1 MKKLSLFILAIVL
14 CMAVYAQNIVPKIKG
29 NSVITYTYTLNGQ
42 DLPMTLTFNSLGD
55 PIKIDWSIE
64 GIGSGN
70 YEMSSKALEDGKG
83 MSMRAASPDQLTR
96 LPSYQTVACISKTA
110 YNDMIKNNA
119 FEFDDLKY
127 TVTKDNTGAVKLN
140 DKPLDVY
147 HAVATNGKGEM
158 WILNNPDFPLVCK
171 TKDNAQGADIAL
183 VSIK

>member
-1 MKKLSLFILAIVL
+1 MKKLSLVILAIVL
-14 CMAVYAQNIVPKIKG
+14 CTAVYAQGIVPKIKG
-29 NSVITYTYTLNGQ
+29 NTVITYTYTLDGQ
-42 DLPMTLTFNSLGD
+42 DLPLTLTFNSLGD
-55 PIKIDWSIE
+55 PIKIDWSID

-70 YEMSSKALEDGKG
+70 YEMSSQALAEGKG
-83 MSMRAASPDQLTR
+83 ISVKAPEPDQLTK
-96 LPSYQTVACISKTA
+96 LPSYQTVACISKAA

-127 TVTKDNTGAVKLN
+127 TVTKDSAGTIKMG
-140 DKPLDVY
+140 DKTLDVY

-171 TKDNAQGADIAL
+171 TKDNAQGADMML